1 MVLQTIKMAKWKLC
15 RQTFGTETFD
25 LLEGDEVT
33 LGRGLSNTIT
43 LSSLVIS
50 RAHCVIN
57 VKSNELLIT
66 DLNVSNT

>member
-1 MVLQTIKMAKWKLC
+1 MAKWKLC